1 MSNPKQLTFPWN
13 KSNKSKFDNFYF
25 ESSNIE
31 VKDALL
37 GSEDIFL
44 YGLKKT
50 GKTYLLQSL
59 CNYYFNKGR
68 TSLFIPLKE
77 VKDLGSQITESLEN
91 LDLICIDDV
100 DLIAGDNLW
109 EKAIFNL
116 INDCLLTDC
125 RLVFCSSFNPSNIN
139 LELKDLMSRIKK
151 INHIEIFPVQSNNL
165 TNAIKFIANSRSINL
180 GEREINYL
188 ITYSERSIANLV
200 NIIKKLDD
208 LSMELKRKISVPLIK
223 EVIQAE

>member
-1 MSNPKQLTFPWN
+1 MNNPKQLTFPWN

-25 ESSNIE
+25 ETSNIK
-31 VKDALL
+31 VKDSLL
-37 GSEDIFL
+37 GPEDIFL
-44 YGLKKT
+44 YGLKQT
-50 GKTYLLQSL
+50 GKTFLLQSL
-59 CNYYFNKGR
+59 CNYYFKEGK

-77 VKDLGSQITESLEN
+77 VMDLGSQITESLES

-100 DLIAGDNLW
+100 DLIAGDDSW
-109 EKAIFNL
+109 EIAIFNL
-116 INDCLLTDC
+116 INECLLSNC
-125 RLVFCSSFNPSNIN
+125 RLVFCSSSNPSNIN
-139 LELKDLMSRIKK
+139 FELKDLMSRIKK
-151 INHIEIFPVQSNNL
+151 INHIELSPVKASNL
-165 TNAIKFIANSRSINL
+165 TNAIKFIVNARSINL

-208 LSMELKRKISVPLIK
+208 LSMELKRKISIPLIK